1 MHLMLHARWQG
12 DYQEEAWKE
21 VQQIKNAQTHATQTQ
36 HVTHLMLH
44 ARWRGGYEEEARRK
58 EVQHTK
64 KACTGTTQT
73 QHVTHLML
81 HARWQGGYE
90 EEVRRKE
97 VQRSGTGRKVGEAAL
112 VGEQREE
119 RG

>member
-58 EVQHTK
+58 EVQ
-64 KACTGTTQT
+64 
-73 QHVTHLML
+73 
-81 HARWQGGYE
+81 
-90 EEVRRKE
+90 
-97 VQRSGTGRKVGEAAL
+97 RSGTGRKVGEAAL